1 MEMADRRGHHPGL
14 RLHELSVR
22 ALRSQLP
29 QPSLPQRPRH
39 RHGLWHSRPCGGWRH
54 RAQLRHGVHLEPGRP
69 LRLRAVRGDGPC
81 RRLHHAVWPSLR
93 LGGGRRGPG
102 RQGHRHRL
110 RGFNR
115 ELDRTPCALRDR
127 HRRHAGRPTGLP
139 APLVIEPAGQT
150 TSLPGSA
157 SIPGDN
163 PLMARLKNI
172 AILIVVAI
180 GAFYAGSLA
189 EFQWGGYAPDW
200 TRALLFYTPPK
211 SNVDY
216 RVLDEVLTN
225 IQQHYVKPNPDGV
238 KLTEG
243 AASGMVSGLG
253 DQFSRY
259 LTPDEY
265 RSNQNFLNGQFAGIG
280 ASVQQKGEQ
289 ILIASVL
296 PGTPAE
302 KAGMKAGDV
311 ITGVDGQSTAG
322 WTADD
327 AVNHIR
333 GKAGTEVRVQV
344 SRNGQTLNFNLTRQ
358 EINVP
363 SVATHVFSNRVLYI
377 RVYDFGSRTATEFEQ
392 ALRAN
397 LKGSVTR
404 IVLDLRDNPGGYVD
418 AANDVIS
425 EFVSSGTS
433 TILVPRNGKDEVR
446 SVSGTGRAFG
456 NPLVV
461 LVNENSASASEI
473 TAGAIK
479 DHSRGKLVGV
489 KTFGKGS
496 VQEDLP
502 LRNGNGD
509 LHLTIAYWLTPNRH
523 SIEKTGI
530 TPDKTVTLPSAQD
543 EYAVDQTPN
552 DFSKDLQL
560 AAALTLLES

>member
-1 MEMADRRGHHPGL
+1 
-14 RLHELSVR
+14 
-22 ALRSQLP
+22 
-29 QPSLPQRPRH
+29 
-39 RHGLWHSRPCGGWRH
+39 
-54 RAQLRHGVHLEPGRP
+54 
-69 LRLRAVRGDGPC
+69 
-81 RRLHHAVWPSLR
+81 
-93 LGGGRRGPG
+93 
-102 RQGHRHRL
+102 
-110 RGFNR
+110 
-115 ELDRTPCALRDR
+115 
-127 HRRHAGRPTGLP
+127 
-139 APLVIEPAGQT
+139 
-150 TSLPGSA
+150 
-157 SIPGDN
+157 
-163 PLMARLKNI
+163 
-172 AILIVVAI
+172 
-180 GAFYAGSLA
+180 
-189 EFQWGGYAPDW
+189 
-200 TRALLFYTPPK
+200 
-211 SNVDY
+211 
-216 RVLDEVLTN
+216 
-225 IQQHYVKPNPDGV
+225 VKPNPNGV

-243 AASGMVSGLG
+243 AASGMVNGLG

-302 KAGMKAGDV
+302 KAGMKPGDV

-333 GKAGTEVRVQV
+333 GKAGTQVRVQV
-344 SRNGQTLNFNLTRQ
+344 SRNGQTLNFTLTRQ

-363 SVATHVFSNRVLYI
+363 SVATHVFNNRILYI

-446 SVSGTGRAFG
+446 SVTGNGLAFG

-479 DHSRGKLVGV
+479 DHGRAKLVGV

-496 VQEDLP
+496 VQEDFP

>member
-1 MEMADRRGHHPGL
+1 
-14 RLHELSVR
+14 
-22 ALRSQLP
+22 
-29 QPSLPQRPRH
+29 
-39 RHGLWHSRPCGGWRH
+39 
-54 RAQLRHGVHLEPGRP
+54 
-69 LRLRAVRGDGPC
+69 
-81 RRLHHAVWPSLR
+81 
-93 LGGGRRGPG
+93 
-102 RQGHRHRL
+102 
-110 RGFNR
+110 
-115 ELDRTPCALRDR
+115 
-127 HRRHAGRPTGLP
+127 
-139 APLVIEPAGQT
+139 
-150 TSLPGSA
+150 
-157 SIPGDN
+157 
-163 PLMARLKNI
+163 
-172 AILIVVAI
+172 
-180 GAFYAGSLA
+180 
-189 EFQWGGYAPDW
+189 
-200 TRALLFYTPPK
+200 
-211 SNVDY
+211 
-216 RVLDEVLTN
+216 VLDEVFTN

-243 AASGMVSGLG
+243 AASGMVNGLG

-302 KAGMKAGDV
+302 KAGMKPGDV

-333 GKAGTEVRVQV
+333 GKAGTQVRVQV
-344 SRNGQTLNFNLTRQ
+344 SRNGQTLNFTLTRQ

-363 SVATHVFSNRVLYI
+363 SVATHVFNNRILYI

-446 SVSGTGRAFG
+446 SVTATGWR
-456 NPLVV
+456 
-461 LVNENSASASEI
+461 SATPWLSWSTRTRPAPP
-473 TAGAIK
+473 
-479 DHSRGKLVGV
+479 R
-489 KTFGKGS
+489 
-496 VQEDLP
+496 LP
-502 LRNGNGD
+502 LARSRIMAGQSWW
-509 LHLTIAYWLTPNRH
+509 A
-523 SIEKTGI
+523 
-530 TPDKTVTLPSAQD
+530 
-543 EYAVDQTPN
+543 
-552 DFSKDLQL
+552 
-560 AAALTLLES
+560 